1 MSIKR
6 IIELEEVKVNG
17 QKYYKA
23 VGCNTLFFDKNG
35 FKNITKPYVE
45 GKQACTDKHEANVKE
60 ENKLLNCK
68 FRILQSSPGGGLM
81 AGNVYE
87 VIDGRFMDSYGM
99 ISPIFAPLKDKRSL
113 ERFLTGIDFEILE
126 EE

>member
-23 VGCNTLFFDKNG
+23 VGANTLFFDKNG
-35 FKNITKPYVE
+35 FENITKPYVE
-45 GKQACTDKHEANVKE
+45 GKACTEKCEVNVKE

-68 FRILQSSPGGGLM
+68 FRILQSSPGGGLR

-87 VIDGRFMDSYGM
+87 VIDGCFMDSYGM
-99 ISPIFAPLKDKRSL
+99 IAPMLAPLKNKRNL